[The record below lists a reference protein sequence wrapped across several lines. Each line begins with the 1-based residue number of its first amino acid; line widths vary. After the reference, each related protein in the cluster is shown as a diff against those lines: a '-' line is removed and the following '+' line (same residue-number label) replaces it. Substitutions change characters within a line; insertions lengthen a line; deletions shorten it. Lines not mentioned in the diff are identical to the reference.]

1 MSHIKSAKSLEK
13 YIADE
18 ELYLKAIKTP
28 LWGISVLTG
37 ASERRTNAN
46 NNRIILDGGS
56 AASTNV
62 GVLYHIA
69 DVRDEPAQCDA

>member
-37 ASERRTNAN
+37 ASERRINADSN
-46 NNRIILDGGS
+46 HIILDG
-56 AASTNV
+56 
-62 GVLYHIA
+62 
-69 DVRDEPAQCDA
+69 DAT